1 MAARFDSDDSG
12 HDSRA
17 ATPRMHALFVPGA
30 RGGDQGVSH
39 LLRDVRYAFRLLRD
53 RPGFACVALATL
65 ALGIGA
71 NTAIFSFVYAIFMAP
86 LPHRDPDKLVTVWSQ
101 FEGGRLRVDA
111 RDFTEW
117 KRQATVFEGLSAW
130 YPGSVNLAG
139 GDRPEQVQAIVASP
153 GFLGMMGH
161 PVVLGRDFLEEE
173 GNVGRDQVAIL
184 SNRLWRTRFGANPDL
199 IGREVR
205 IDGRPRTVVGVLGAG
220 PGDRGSARVWL
231 PLAFSRDDLEHD
243 IRDLRLDVV
252 GRLKPNTTLD
262 EATANVDA
270 IIRSLAATSRAYVGW
285 GARVE
290 PFRST
295 LLGAETKRTL
305 GLLFGA
311 VTFVLLIACAN
322 VANLLLARGA
332 ARRRELAVRAS
343 LGASVLAM
351 VRQLVTESLVLAFA
365 GGGFGVALAFGLLR
379 GATAAMPVDALPAE
393 FEVGLSVPVLL
404 FSLLTCVL
412 SGLSFG
418 VFPAWRASRVDPN
431 DALKDSPRSL
441 GGGRDP
447 IGRVLV
453 VAEFALALTLL
464 AGGGLAIRSL
474 DKLTRVDPGFRTGRL
489 LTFSLPVPRDRLVG
503 AERITA
509 FYRQLIGQL
518 RGTPGVL
525 SASVSTTMPV
535 QGFGF
540 WGVKFDIAGEAA
552 DKGGKQP
559 GARVNM
565 VTSDYFATFGIP
577 LTKGRA
583 FRDTD
588 VAGGAPVAV
597 VNESFVR
604 RYLPNGDPLTR
615 RVVFKPLIPGSQ
627 NLGPR
632 TDWEIVGVHGDV
644 RSADLKTEVSPEIT
658 LSFWQSPWPETKV
671 AVRTAGEP
679 MGVRQTIALVLRS
692 IDPDLPMADV
702 KTMEQVVSESI
713 ASDRFNTV
721 LFGGFAVLA
730 LLLAAVGIY
739 GVMSFV
745 VSQRTWEIGVRMAL
759 GAGRRRVLAQVL
771 REGMVLALV
780 GTAVGGVGAY
790 LVGRT
795 MQGLLYG
802 VGAVDPMAF
811 SVVALVLLGA
821 ALVACLAP
829 ARRAAS
835 VDPMVALREL

>member
-1 MAARFDSDDSG
+1 MG
-12 HDSRA
+12 
-17 ATPRMHALFVPGA
+17 
-30 RGGDQGVSH
+30 H
-39 LLRDVRYAFRLLRD
+39 LLRDVRYALRLLRD
-53 RPGFACVALATL
+53 RPGFAFVAVATL

-71 NTAIFSFVYAIFMAP
+71 NTAMFSFVYAIFLAP

-117 KRQATVFEGLSAW
+117 KRQATVFEGLCAW

-139 GDRPEQVQAIVASP
+139 GDRPELVQAIVASP
-153 GFLGMMGH
+153 GFLGLLGH
-161 PVVLGRDFLEEE
+161 PVALGRDFLEEE
-173 GNVGRDQVAIL
+173 GNVGREQVAIL
-184 SNRLWRTRFGANPDL
+184 SNRLWRTRFAANPDV
-199 IGREVR
+199 IGRQVR
-205 IDGRPRTVVGVLGAG
+205 IDGRTRTVVGVLGAG

-231 PLAFSRDDLEHD
+231 PLAFTRDELEHD

-252 GRLKPNTTLD
+252 GRLKPNTTL
-262 EATANVDA
+262 EQATTNVDA
-270 IIRSLAATSRAYVGW
+270 IIRGLATTSRAYVGW

-295 LLGAETKRTL
+295 LLGDDTKRTL

-311 VTFVLLIACAN
+311 VTFVLLIACTN
-322 VANLLLARGA
+322 VANLLLARGT

-343 LGASVLAM
+343 LGASVVAM
-351 VRQLVTESLVLAFA
+351 VRQLVTESLVLALL
-365 GGGFGVALAFGLLR
+365 GGGVGVALALGLLR
-379 GATAAMPVDALPAE
+379 VATAAMPLDALPAE

-412 SGLSFG
+412 SGLLFG
-418 VFPAWRASRVDPN
+418 VVPAWRGSRVDPN
-431 DALKDSPRSL
+431 DVLKDSARSL

-447 IGRVLV
+447 VGRALV
-453 VAEFALALTLL
+453 IAEFALALTLL

-474 DKLTRVDPGFRTGRL
+474 VELSHVDPGFRAGRL

-503 AERITA
+503 EERISV
-509 FYRQLIGQL
+509 FYRQLIDRLQA
-518 RGTPGVL
+518 TPGVL

-552 DKGGKQP
+552 DTGAKRP
-559 GARVNM
+559 AARVNM
-565 VTSDYFATFGIP
+565 VTSNYFATFGIP
-577 LTKGRA
+577 LKKGRA
-583 FRDTD
+583 FRETD
-588 VAGGAPVAV
+588 AAGGAPVAV
-597 VNESFVR
+597 VNESFLR
-604 RYLPNGDPLTR
+604 RYLPNGEPLTR
-615 RVVFKPLIPGSQ
+615 RVVFAPLIPGSQ

-632 TDWEIVGVHGDV
+632 TEWEIVGVHGDV

-671 AVRTAGEP
+671 AVRTASEP
-679 MGVRQTIALVLRS
+679 MRVRQSIALILRS

-702 KTMEQVVSESI
+702 KTMEQVVGESI
-713 ASDRFNTV
+713 ASDRFNTA
-721 LFGGFAVLA
+721 LFGGFAGLA

-745 VSQRTWEIGVRMAL
+745 VAERTWEIGVRMAL

-795 MQGLLYG
+795 MQGMLFG
-802 VGAVDPMAF
+802 VAAVDPLAF
-811 SVVALVLLGA
+811 TVVALLLLGA